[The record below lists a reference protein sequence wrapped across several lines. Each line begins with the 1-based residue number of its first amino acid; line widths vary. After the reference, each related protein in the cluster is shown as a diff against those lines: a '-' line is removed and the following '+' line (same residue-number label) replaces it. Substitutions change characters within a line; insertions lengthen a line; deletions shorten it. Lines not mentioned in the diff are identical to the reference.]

1 MLPLQCFRIDFIIDF
16 FQMVEEKCDGTAI
29 LEVAPRNRGRPR
41 GSTKKQQLA
50 KSKSSRTRSVKQQ
63 TSSKASKY
71 AQQQNSSQHGQ
82 NQNQRLTA
90 IPLTTVGSNK
100 RGCATRKDNTHTLA
114 SATGEVEHT
123 KLKAGR
129 VADVVD
135 MDKPIQ
141 RRPRRC
147 LYKTEHQMRGEPHV
161 DVENNSNYAA
171 SMQQTV
177 YRAWHYDD
185 ENSYGK
191 GRSVN
196 TSRHCRK

>member
-1 MLPLQCFRIDFIIDF
+1 MLPLQCFSVNFIIDLL
-16 FQMVEEKCDGTAI
+16 QVVEEQCNGTEI
-29 LEVAPRNRGRPR
+29 LEAVPRNRGRPR
-41 GSTKKQQLA
+41 GSTNKKPQLT
-50 KSKSSRTRSVKQQ
+50 KTKSSRTRSVKQQ
-63 TSSKASKY
+63 TSKY
-71 AQQQNSSQHGQ
+71 AQQQHSSQHGQ
-82 NQNQRLTA
+82 NQSQRLTA

-114 SATGEVEHT
+114 SATGEVEHN